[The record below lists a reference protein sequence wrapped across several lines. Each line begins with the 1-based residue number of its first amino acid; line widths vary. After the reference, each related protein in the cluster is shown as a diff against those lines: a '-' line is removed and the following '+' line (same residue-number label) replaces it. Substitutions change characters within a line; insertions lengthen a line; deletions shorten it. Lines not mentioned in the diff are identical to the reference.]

1 LEIVTEAKLLQG
13 EAIAVL

>member
-13 EAIAVL
+13 EAITVS

>member
-13 EAIAVL
+13 EAIAVS